1 MTNSPLRLIAYIRV
15 SGKSQ
20 IDGYGPDIQMTDIT
34 NAAERLGAVI
44 VKTCYDLGE
53 KGTVDALDREG
64 LACAIDG
71 VRADEADGI
80 IVGNLTR
87 LARALT
93 VQEAALALVWQAG
106 GRVFSADTGEIM
118 ADDPDDPMRTAIRQI
133 LGVMAQLDRA
143 TIALRLRKGRQ
154 AKAAAGGYAGGTVPF
169 GKACIN
175 GDLVDVTDE
184 QGVIV
189 MINEWRRIGMS
200 LREISNRLNEMC
212 ITTKQGKAWQPET
225 VRRNIWKTVEI

>member
-20 IDGYGPDIQMTDIT
+20 VDGYGPDIQITDIT

-44 VKTCYDLGE
+44 VGTCSDLGI
-53 KGTVDALDREG
+53 KGTIEAVDREG

-71 VRADEADGI
+71 VREGEADGI

-106 GRVFSADTGEIM
+106 GRVFSADGGEVM

-143 TIALRLRKGRQ
+143 TITLRMRKGRE
-154 AKAAAGGYAGGTVPF
+154 AKAAAGGYAGGAPKY
-169 GKACIN
+169 GQMASNKS
-175 GDLVDVTDE
+175 LVEVEDE
-184 QGVIV
+184 QRIIRLVGD
-189 MINEWRRIGMS
+189 MRRDGMT
-200 LREISNRLNEMC
+200 LRQIATNLNEMC
-212 ITTKQGKAWQPET
+212 IPTKYGRDWHAES
-225 VRRNIWKTVEI
+225 VRRTIWKG

>member
-1 MTNSPLRLIAYIRV
+1 MDINSPLRLIAYIRV

-20 IDGYGPDIQMTDIT
+20 VDGYGPDIQMTDIT

-44 VKTCYDLGE
+44 VGTCSDLGI
-53 KGTVDALDREG
+53 KGTIEAVDREG

-71 VRADEADGI
+71 VREGEADGI

-106 GRVFSADTGEIM
+106 GRVFSADGGEVM

-143 TIALRLRKGRQ
+143 TITLRMRKGRE
-154 AKAAAGGYAGGTVPF
+154 AKAAAGGYAGGAPKF
-169 GKACIN
+169 GWRADNKSLAEMDTEQRVVVLAN
-175 GDLVDVTDE
+175 G
-184 QGVIV
+184 
-189 MINEWRRIGMS
+189 MRRTGMS
-200 LREISNRLNEMC
+200 LREVAGRLNEMG
-212 ITTKQGKAWQPET
+212 IKTKYGKDWHPQSVARLI
-225 VRRNIWKTVEI
+225 VSA

>member
-1 MTNSPLRLIAYIRV
+1 MKLKAYIRV

-20 IDGYGPDIQMTDIT
+20 VDGYGLDIQLSDIAR
-34 NAAERLGAVI
+34 AAERLGAELEGVCSDEG
-44 VKTCYDLGE
+44 VS
-53 KGTVDALDREG
+53 GTLEALDREG

-71 VRADEADGI
+71 VREDEADGI

-106 GRVFSADTGEIM
+106 GRVFSADSGEIM

-143 TIALRLRKGRQ
+143 TIALRLRKGRE
-154 AKAAAGGYAGGTVPF
+154 AKAASGGYAGGAPKY
-169 GKACIN
+169 GKVAANKSLIDMDHEQRIIVLTNEMRRN
-175 GDLVDVTDE
+175 GMT
-184 QGVIV
+184 
-189 MINEWRRIGMS
+189 
-200 LREISNRLNEMC
+200 LRDIADRLNTMGVK
-212 ITTKQGKAWQPET
+212 TKQGKTWHPQSVSRT
-225 VRRNIWKTVEI
+225 IWKG